1 MCGSPTFR
9 RSVLRYSSLVRCCR
23 SRLAIP
29 HGALLPGQLRSDP
42 RRLSVLSAGPKMPER
57 RRIRP
62 FKGRRHA
69 TALHRRL
76 AHARLQGKRVGWRA
90 RELRWERQA
99 RKKSPR
105 RPPGDGAHTACAISR
120 ASLWQ
125 AACHGLLCTGNLAG
139 LPVCAQHLQN
149 KATHAQRPRGKG
161 MQRFAGRRWTL
172 AAGGGGGL
180 DTDAPPAG
188 LAVLFRWLA
197 AWQGTTRLAWASRQQ
212 RRYH

>member
-42 RRLSVLSAGPKMPER
+42 RRLSVLSAGPKTPER

-62 FKGRRHA
+62 FKGHRHA

-99 RKKSPR
+99 RKKKPPTPPR
-105 RPPGDGAHTACAISR
+105 RWRAYGMCHFAGIVMAGRMPWIVMHRQSCGSACVRAALAEQSDACAAASR
-120 ASLWQ
+120 KGD
-125 AACHGLLCTGNLAG
+125 AAICGAAVDVGS
-139 LPVCAQHLQN
+139 
-149 KATHAQRPRGKG
+149 
-161 MQRFAGRRWTL
+161 GRR
-172 AAGGGGGL
+172 
-180 DTDAPPAG
+180 
-188 LAVLFRWLA
+188 R
-197 AWQGTTRLAWASRQQ
+197 RLG
-212 RRYH
+212 H